1 MKHNPQGVTT
11 AMQLYFSGESLR
23 NVAHSLK
30 LIGMDVSH
38 QTIYNWIDKY
48 TALMEKYLDK
58 ITQKISTS
66 WRTDELYLKVKG
78 NTKYLYALMDD
89 ETRFWIA
96 QQVSDTKNTAD
107 ITPLFSKGKEV
118 AGTRP
123 NTRISDGA
131 PNFHTAFN
139 RVIHKQV
146 AKKQTYQPYLVTR

>member
-96 QQVSDTKNTAD
+96 QQVADTKNTAD

-123 NTRISDGA
+123 NTRISDRA
-131 PNFHTAFN
+131 PNFHTTFN